1 MHPTTMSLNNGC
13 RLLTCVGFVLV
24 RMKRSSSSRLELS
37 INNELLH
44 SSDDKRLVSSVP
56 LRNSSVSDVCICVA
70 TVWNSI
76 MCLSQ
81 GRVYSETC

>member
-13 RLLTCVGFVLV
+13 RLLMCVGFILV
-24 RMKRSSSSRLELS
+24 RMKLSSSSRLELS

-56 LRNSSVSDVCICVA
+56 LRNSSVSDVCICSNV
-70 TVWNSI
+70 N
-76 MCLSQ
+76 CLVKYCMDELRKVIQ
-81 GRVYSETC
+81 

>member
-1 MHPTTMSLNNGC
+1 MPMHPTTMSLNNGC
-13 RLLTCVGFVLV
+13 RLLMCVGFLLI
-24 RMKRSSSSRLELS
+24 RMKLSSSSRLELS

-70 TVWNSI
+70 TVWNSV
-76 MCLSQ
+76 MYLS
-81 GRVYSETC
+81 